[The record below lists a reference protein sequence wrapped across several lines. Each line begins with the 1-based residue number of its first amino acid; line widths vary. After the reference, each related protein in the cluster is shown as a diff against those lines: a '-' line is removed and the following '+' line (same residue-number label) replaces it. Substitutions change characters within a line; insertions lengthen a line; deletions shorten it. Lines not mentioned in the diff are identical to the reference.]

1 MALKVNGEPMG
12 SDTNL
17 IDSLARILG
26 SERIRTRPDDLEQV
40 SWDALSVGRIHPLR
54 RPETAPPLCVVLP
67 VSTAEVRGIVLL
79 ANEEKLPIVPY
90 GGGSGLMGGAIT
102 LRPGIVLDTRRMDRV
117 LKVDKEACLVRAQ
130 AGLVLEVLE
139 RRLNEEGLI
148 LGHDPWTLP
157 VATVGGAISTN
168 SLGYRGAKYGS
179 MGDEVLGLEV
189 VLPNGEILTTR
200 AVPKS
205 STGIA
210 LNHLFIGGEGCF
222 GVITEA
228 TLRVFPRPER
238 RSLNAVR
245 FSSFE
250 AGFVAIQKIYGLGLK
265 PALMDF
271 GDDAA
276 KVKSGAIL
284 YLAFEGAK
292 EVVEAE
298 ARLAL
303 DLCEKEG
310 GKKLAHEEAE
320 EFWRDRH
327 VIARRFKQ
335 NRLQRRVGRS
345 DGIRWEW
352 VHVALPA
359 SCVLDFRK
367 AAVAILAAR
376 GIALQES
383 GLWTRPELF
392 SMRLAADEGGGERA
406 QLVLE
411 DTVEELLRLAQR
423 MGGSME
429 YCHGVGVKLAPLM
442 AEEHGYGLEVM
453 RQIKKALDPNNI
465 MNPGKMAL

>member
-1 MALKVNGEPMG
+1 MG
-12 SDTNL
+12 SAASL
-17 IDSLARILG
+17 IERLSNIVG
-26 SERIRTRPDDLEQV
+26 SERVRTDRDNLEEV
-40 SWDALSVGRIHPLR
+40 CWDALSVGRIHPLK
-54 RPETAPPLCVVLP
+54 RPETASPLCVVLP
-67 VSTAEVRGIVLL
+67 VSSAEVRQIILL

-117 LKVDKEACLVRAQ
+117 LEVDKEACFVRAQ

-139 RRLNEEGLI
+139 RRLSQEGLM

-210 LNHLFIGGEGCF
+210 LNYLFIGGEGCF

-250 AGFVAIQKIYGLGLK
+250 AGFLAIQNIYGLGLK

-310 GKKLAHEEAE
+310 GKKLAQEEAE

-359 SCVLDFRK
+359 SRVLDFRK
-367 AAVAILAAR
+367 AAMAILAAR

-411 DTVEELLRLAQR
+411 DTVEELLRLVQR

-453 RQIKKALDPNNI
+453 RQIKTTLDPNNI

>member
-1 MALKVNGEPMG
+1 MG
-12 SDTNL
+12 PEGNL
-17 IDSLARILG
+17 IESLARIVG
-26 SERIRTRPDDLEQV
+26 PERIRTRPDDLEQV
-40 SWDALSVGRIHPLR
+40 SWDALSVSRIHPRR
-54 RPETAPPLCVVLP
+54 RPETASPLCVVLP
-67 VSTAEVRGIVLL
+67 ASTPEVREIVLL

-102 LRPGIVLDTRRMDRV
+102 LRPGIVLDTRKMDRV
-117 LKVDKEACLVRAQ
+117 LEVDKEARVVRAQ

-139 RRLNEEGLI
+139 TRLSEEGLM

-168 SLGYRGAKYGS
+168 SLGYRGGKYGS

-205 STGIA
+205 STGIN

-228 TLRVFPRPER
+228 TLGVFPRPER
-238 RSLNAVR
+238 RALNALR

-250 AGFVAIQKIYGLGLK
+250 SGFVAIQKIFGLGLK

-271 GDDAA
+271 GDDPS
-276 KVKSGAIL
+276 KVKSGAVL
-284 YLAFEGAK
+284 YLAFEGTR

-298 ARLAL
+298 TRLAL
-303 DLCEKEG
+303 DICGREEG
-310 GKKLAHEEAE
+310 RRLPREEAE

-327 VIARRFKQ
+327 IIARRFEQ
-335 NRLQRRVGRS
+335 NRLRRKTGRRA
-345 DGIRWEW
+345 DIRWEW
-352 VHVALPA
+352 IHVALPA
-359 SCVLDFRK
+359 SRVLDFRK
-367 AAVAILAAR
+367 AAIAILASR
-376 GIALQES
+376 GIALEES

-392 SMRLAADEGGGERA
+392 SMRLAADERGGEQA

-411 DTVEELLRLAQR
+411 DAVEELLRLVQR

-453 RQIKKALDPNNI
+453 RQIKKALDPRNI

>member
-1 MALKVNGEPMG
+1 MG
-12 SDTNL
+12 SAASL
-17 IDSLARILG
+17 IERLSNIVG
-26 SERIRTRPDDLEQV
+26 SERVRTDRDNLEEV
-40 SWDALSVGRIHPLR
+40 CWDALSVGRIHPLK
-54 RPETAPPLCVVLP
+54 RPETASPLCVVLP
-67 VSTAEVRGIVLL
+67 VSSAEVRQIILL

-102 LRPGIVLDTRRMDRV
+102 LRPGIVLDTRKMDQV
-117 LKVDKEACLVRAQ
+117 LEIDKEARTVRAQ

-139 RRLNEEGLI
+139 GRLSQEGLM

-228 TLRVFPRPER
+228 TLRVFPCPER
-238 RSLNAVR
+238 RSLNAVC

-276 KVKSGAIL
+276 KVKSGAVL

-303 DLCEKEG
+303 TVCAQEG
-310 GKKLAHEEAE
+310 GRKLAQEEAE

-359 SCVLDFRK
+359 SRVLDFRK
-367 AAVAILAAR
+367 AAMAILAAR
-376 GIALQES
+376 GIDLQES

-411 DTVEELLRLAQR
+411 DTVEELLRLVQR

-429 YCHGVGVKLAPLM
+429 YCHGVGLKLAPLM

-453 RQIKKALDPNNI
+453 RRIKKALDPNNI